1 MTNTFRQY
9 FRCPDEFDCFRITT
23 SAAADQ
29 GFFRFGNDAI
39 CFGRVDHAEQSVSM
53 PDALWDA
60 CLECRIRG
68 GVCDLPFDPDEVA
81 RNLRHEKYVL
91 GDTAS
96 VTSGG
101 MAGKLVRGA
110 YYAVR
115 PLLPVNVRKHL
126 QRRAL
131 RGWDRI
137 PFPRWPVDVSV
148 DALMQELM
156 SLSIRARDG
165 DSVPFIWF
173 WPDGYRGALIITHDV
188 ETAAGRDYCS
198 TLMDVTAARG
208 FRSSFQ
214 IVPERRYDVP
224 DSYLDEI
231 RSRGFEVN
239 LHGLYHDG
247 HLFRSGPEFKARA
260 TQINAYARKWGAA
273 GFRSPVLY
281 RNADWMDALE
291 FEYDL
296 TFPNVAHLDPQR
308 GGCCTVMPYFLGRMV
323 ELPLTTTQDY
333 SLFHILRTHSLDLW
347 KQQVDRIL
355 ANDGL
360 VSILVHPDYV
370 IDEKPRAAYAALLDY
385 LREVCDARRVWAAL
399 PRDAASWWRR
409 RNELKLVQR
418 DGLWRVEGEGAE
430 RARVAFARISDDA
443 LCFDVDA
450 SPHFSPVAPVD
461 GSDW

>member
-1 MTNTFRQY
+1 MINAFLQY
-9 FRCPDEFDCFRITT
+9 FRCPDEFDCFRVNP
-23 SAAADQ
+23 AAKAEE
-29 GFFRFGNDAI
+29 GFFRFGHDAI
-39 CFGRVDHAEQSVSM
+39 CFARAEGATRSAPNPEM
-53 PDALWDA
+53 LWDA
-60 CLECRIRG
+60 ADRCRIDNG
-68 GVCDLPFDPDEVA
+68 ICELPFHPDEVA
-81 RNLRHEKYVL
+81 RNLRHEKYAPAL
-91 GDTAS
+91 AMS
-96 VTSGG
+96 VGSGG
-101 MAGKLVRGA
+101 AAKTLMRGA

-115 PLLPVNVRKHL
+115 PLLPVAIRKHL

-173 WPDGYRGALIITHDV
+173 WPDGHRGALIITHDV
-188 ETAAGRDYCS
+188 ETAAGRDHCS
-198 TLMDVTAARG
+198 TLMDMTAARG

-214 IVPERRYDVP
+214 VVPERRYEVP

-247 HLFRSGPEFKARA
+247 HLFRSEPEFKARA

-281 RNADWMDALE
+281 RNADWMNALE

-333 SLFHILRTHSLDLW
+333 SLFHILQTHSLDLW

-370 IDEKPRAAYAALLDY
+370 IDNEPRAAYAALLDY
-385 LREVCDARRVWAAL
+385 LREVCDSRRLWAAL

-409 RNELKLVQR
+409 RNELRLIQR
-418 DGLWRVEGEGAE
+418 DGLWRVEGEGAGH
-430 RARVAFARISDDA
+430 ARVAYARLNNGA
-443 LCFDVDA
+443 LRFEVDTTRA
-450 SPHFSPVAPVD
+450 SSPQ
-461 GSDW
+461 